1 MSVTV
6 LWLQSHVV
14 QGTVGNSIAVPVM
27 RAMGVRAWG
36 MPTALLSNHNGRSS
50 VAGIP
55 IDSEQIDAM
64 VNALDSNGELKHV
77 DAVLSGYL
85 TPRTGPAVLRTVE
98 RCRALHPDTIWVC
111 DPVMGDMT
119 PDGELR
125 AYVPDETVS
134 LMTDAVQHADVV
146 VPNLAELGILT
157 GTEPRTLDDIVRAA
171 RSLTGPHLVIVTSVP
186 YHDDGGDGIAMVG
199 VTGEGAVL
207 THGPLFDRYFNGA
220 GDLTSAVLTAGL
232 VKGEP
237 LDATLGKAAG
247 VVHTVLERTVA
258 HPGDELDWWPE
269 DAAAQPWKT
278 VILAPNAPSRVGR
291 SS

>member
-6 LWLQSHVV
+6 LSLQSHVV

-186 YHDDGGDGIAMVG
+186 YHDGIAMVG

-207 THGPLFDRYFNGA
+207 THGPLFARYFNGA

-232 VKGEP
+232 VNGEP

>member
-1 MSVTV
+1 
-6 LWLQSHVV
+6 
-14 QGTVGNSIAVPVM
+14 
-27 RAMGVRAWG
+27 
-36 MPTALLSNHNGRSS
+36 
-50 VAGIP
+50 
-55 IDSEQIDAM
+55 
-64 VNALDSNGELKHV
+64 
-77 DAVLSGYL
+77 
-85 TPRTGPAVLRTVE
+85 
-98 RCRALHPDTIWVC
+98 
-111 DPVMGDMT
+111 MT

-157 GTEPRTLDDIVRAA
+157 GTEPRTLDDIVRGA

-232 VKGEP
+232 VNGEP

>member
-1 MSVTV
+1 
-6 LWLQSHVV
+6 
-14 QGTVGNSIAVPVM
+14 
-27 RAMGVRAWG
+27 MGVRAWG

-207 THGPLFDRYFNGA
+207 THGPCLLY
-220 GDLTSAVLTAGL
+220 TS
-232 VKGEP
+232 
-237 LDATLGKAAG
+237 
-247 VVHTVLERTVA
+247 
-258 HPGDELDWWPE
+258 
-269 DAAAQPWKT
+269 DAADE
-278 VILAPNAPSRVGR
+278 
-291 SS
+291 

>member
-6 LWLQSHVV
+6 LSLQSHVV

-157 GTEPRTLDDIVRAA
+157 GTEPRTLDDIKAQKWAEIKSQRDRLEFGGFEFEGNIYDSDRVSQGRIMGAA
-171 RSLTGPHLVIVTSVP
+171 LAGVDQVWTLADNTIV
-186 YHDDGGDGIAMVG
+186 
-199 VTGEGAVL
+199 E
-207 THGPLFDRYFNGA
+207 
-220 GDLTSAVLTAGL
+220 LTASKL
-232 VKGEP
+232 QQ
-237 LDATLGKAAG
+237 LYAALQAHIAS
-247 VVHTVLERTVA
+247 VHER
-258 HPGDELDWWPE
+258 
-269 DAAAQPWKT
+269 
-278 VILAPNAPSRVGR
+278 GR
-291 SS
+291 IARQLIFEAETKEQVEAIQL

>member
-1 MSVTV
+1 
-6 LWLQSHVV
+6 
-14 QGTVGNSIAVPVM
+14 
-27 RAMGVRAWG
+27 MGSPWDESWRFFRLMNASKLAHEVR
-36 MPTALLSNHNGRSS
+36 T
-50 VAGIP
+50 IC
-55 IDSEQIDAM
+55 D
-64 VNALDSNGELKHV
+64 
-77 DAVLSGYL
+77 DAVD
-85 TPRTGPAVLRTVE
+85 
-98 RCRALHPDTIWVC
+98 PDTIWVC

>member
-6 LWLQSHVV
+6 LSLQSHVV

-64 VNALDSNGELKHV
+64 VNALDSNGELKDV

-98 RCRALHPDTIWVC
+98 RCRTLHPDTIWVC

-186 YHDDGGDGIAMVG
+186 YDDGIAMVG
-199 VTGEGAVL
+199 VTGDKAVL
-207 THGPLFDRYFNGA
+207 THGPLLDRHFNGA

-247 VVHTVLERTVA
+247 VVHTVLERTVT

>member
-6 LWLQSHVV
+6 LSLQSHVV

-186 YHDDGGDGIAMVG
+186 YDDGIAMVG
-199 VTGEGAVL
+199 VTGDKAVL
-207 THGPLFDRYFNGA
+207 THGPLLDRHFNGA

>member
-1 MSVTV
+1 
-6 LWLQSHVV
+6 
-14 QGTVGNSIAVPVM
+14 
-27 RAMGVRAWG
+27 
-36 MPTALLSNHNGRSS
+36 MPS
-50 VAGIP
+50 
-55 IDSEQIDAM
+55 
-64 VNALDSNGELKHV
+64 
-77 DAVLSGYL
+77 
-85 TPRTGPAVLRTVE
+85 TPTRYGSATPS
-98 RCRALHPDTIWVC
+98 W
-111 DPVMGDMT
+111 GDMT

-157 GTEPRTLDDIVRAA
+157 GTEPRTLDDIVRGA